1 MMNSI
6 PHFDDV
12 VDLDEDDEYELEITR
27 SEAKSKGKRPISSTG
42 STTDAFNKK
51 AKGTLYSVFKPSVVS
66 GKKGGNLVGS
76 KEYNDV
82 QKKLRLDAVQK
93 FSRWMGANSKTSS
106 SSSRPRGLVDE
117 PDYDFDV
124 DAEENDVAAYKDF
137 VPTSDPDDDDNDEPE
152 YEDISD

>member
-12 VDLDEDDEYELEITR
+12 VDLDEDDEDELETNLREDSPCELPLYRRAEGIFGNPMAKKMRAKLARATGAGEAPYSTR
-27 SEAKSKGKRPISSTG
+27 ESGNKR
-42 STTDAFNKK
+42 
-51 AKGTLYSVFKPSVVS
+51 
-66 GKKGGNLVGS
+66 
-76 KEYNDV
+76 
-82 QKKLRLDAVQK
+82 
-93 FSRWMGANSKTSS
+93 GANSKTSS

-137 VPTSDPDDDDNDEPE
+137 LPTSDPDDDDELE
-152 YEDISD
+152 FEDITD